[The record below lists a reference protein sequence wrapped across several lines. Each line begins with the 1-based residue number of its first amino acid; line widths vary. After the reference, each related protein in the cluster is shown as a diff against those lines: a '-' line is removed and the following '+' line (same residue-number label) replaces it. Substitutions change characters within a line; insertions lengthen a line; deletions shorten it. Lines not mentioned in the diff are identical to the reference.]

1 MFSGRDITNEQLYF
15 AIYCITALSRN
26 LNMDPSEVYELISE
40 RTNIFDDY
48 IIKYYDILH
57 TQGEDYIVSEIIKL
71 LKDEELEIWWFIM
84 GLMLK

>member
-40 RTNIFDDY
+40 RTNILDDY

-71 LKDEELEIWWFIM
+71 LKDEELEI
-84 GLMLK
+84 

>member
-71 LKDEELEIWWFIM
+71 LKGEELEI
-84 GLMLK
+84 

>member
-1 MFSGRDITNEQLYF
+1 MFIGRDITNEQLYF

-40 RTNIFDDY
+40 RTNILDDY

-57 TQGEDYIVSEIIKL
+57 TQGEDYIVSEIAKL

-84 GLMLK
+84 ALMLK